1 MQDAAF
7 ENSSQERWHVEIF
20 DVPELV
26 GSFLNHVQLRPDQ
39 LVSLH
44 FHALS
49 PTAQRVMLTCRLTQ
63 AQYELRTQWQAVE
76 NIVNPPTLAV
86 ATGGGH

>member
-1 MQDAAF
+1 MPEASY
-7 ENSSQERWHVEIF
+7 ENSGNARWHVEIF

-26 GSFLNHVQLRPDQ
+26 GSFLNHLDVRPDQ
-39 LVSLH
+39 LVGLQ
-44 FHALS
+44 FYALS
-49 PTAQRVMLTCRLTQ
+49 PTAQRIMLTCRLTQ